1 MPARGRGGINQAF
14 NYRGGVMKRI
24 VLACGI
30 VLALAAFQ
38 PASAADITHFK
49 LFGAAAYVSPLSS
62 SDVTI
67 STITDSVQAS
77 NELGWEAGLEFRP
90 IKWFGIE
97 ASYLN
102 ATNDIEFGGTKIARV
117 DFTPYNLALNFHV
130 LPSKYFDLYFGAC
143 AAYVNWGDIK
153 FDDGTSESTDSE
165 VAYGASVG
173 LDISFHKNFAFIGGV
188 RWLSL
193 DLTPSDSSSSD
204 SVAVDPLI
212 SRVGFAFRW

>member
-1 MPARGRGGINQAF
+1 
-14 NYRGGVMKRI
+14 MKRI
-24 VLACGI
+24 TLAFGI
-30 VLALAAFQ
+30 LFALVAFQ
-38 PASAADITHFK
+38 PAAAADITHFK
-49 LFGAAAYVSPLSS
+49 LFGAVAYVSPLSE

-77 NELGWEAGLEFRP
+77 NETGWEAGIEFRLN
-90 IKWFGIE
+90 KLLGVE
-97 ASYLN
+97 VSYLN
-102 ATNDIEFGGTKIARV
+102 STNDLEFGGTKFGKV
-117 DFTPYNLALNFHV
+117 DFTPYNAALNFH
-130 LPSKYFDLYFGAC
+130 LIPSKYFDLYVGAC
-143 AAYVNWGDIK
+143 AAYVNWGDIE

-165 VAYGASVG
+165 YAYGASVG

-193 DLTPSDSSSSD
+193 DLSPSTSGSD